1 MMAKCGQSRF
11 EVYVDLAEEKNCEWK
26 SNKCTNKMGLK
37 EACDF
42 LVDTIDNKETIR
54 RRTDNDFQKSGYL
67 IMDIFCYPESVFSV
81 TEGLSREGLK
91 ILTFVSGKKLM
102 SVLDEWV
109 CVCVCVIAFS
119 EYLVLLGKKL

>member
-1 MMAKCGQSRF
+1 MMAKCEQSRF

-26 SNKCTNKMGLK
+26 SNKCTNEMGLK

-67 IMDIFCYPESVFSV
+67 IMDIFCYPE
-81 TEGLSREGLK
+81 
-91 ILTFVSGKKLM
+91 
-102 SVLDEWV
+102 
-109 CVCVCVIAFS
+109 
-119 EYLVLLGKKL
+119 